1 MPDSNGHLTEDEE
14 TCAAVM
20 VEGGGLPEE
29 HGGADGAGLVPAAS
43 SSSSS
48 SSHWVEGQE
57 GSMVQ
62 TKNWSDF
69 NMVSAK
75 SFGDQV
81 GFGSFSDFLTE
92 LESPELGVVVGPQRY
107 NHWNSVAG
115 EEEEQ
120 QSAAVAA
127 ITKEVQQY
135 QLFAAQQKGDE
146 EGPQPTDSVEHAALG
161 LQDHSQ
167 IAPAEPSG
175 MENPYPGW
183 YYDYQVSEWRQVE
196 GGGGNPASA
205 TVNQEGNAFHNGET
219 DPSNLPISKNEA
231 EQVGVGQ
238 SEVREEGWASNNGAM
253 QAQQYPGWTW
263 DYQAQMWVQVP
274 EPWQDSTGS
283 AQKYGGEGTWYEQQ
297 ESWQQ
302 QQQQQQSQ
310 YFYSQ
315 QESLQKQQ
323 PHSFYEQQENLKQ
336 QSQFHGEGYAPN
348 ASYAQTYA
356 QVPSQWQNEQQ
367 FMNPTP
373 FPQMN
378 GAQSWGVASADG
390 QQGSVMTHMQPS
402 NMNYNYTSSAQ
413 TFSYPQQPWGS
424 GNAHHQYGPR
434 SSQSS
439 SPPRSLYEALQ
450 TSVGRPPHSLATFGF
465 GGKLLTMKLKD
476 PVTLHTSNGDQVLP
490 QHLFFEPIQSSIWVI
505 ARNLTRFG
513 VVYGGQAIVSG
524 QAWTPGPVQVQALNV
539 YTGIANNWTGPLMGG
554 GTSTKELYAWI
565 DDCISSCSP
574 QDSMRLLWGL
584 LKIACQHYGKL
595 RSLTVSSGISSKEED
610 GPEAALAKLLAAS
623 GANESAWTM
632 GTLVYSQSLQLLP
645 SEQQL
650 QITALEMKKLLVA
663 GKQKD
668 ALMCAQQ
675 GQLWGP
681 ALLLAC
687 QLGDKFYTETATEMA
702 KAQFVEGSP
711 LRTLC
716 LLLAGQPAD
725 VFSGTSLPG
734 AKHTMDTTGSSNNLS
749 QVGVGAMLEEWQE
762 NLAIMAANHTAGDDR
777 VILHLGDCLW
787 RARGE
792 VNAAHICYL
801 VADATLESYSQS
813 ARLCLIGADHCKNP
827 RTYVAVDAIQASLRT
842 EIFEY
847 AKVLGNPQFVLLPFQ
862 PYKLVYAAMLAEAGK
877 TAEALRYCQAV
888 LKTLKTAG
896 RSPDMEACRVAAT
909 DLEDC
914 LRMHIQDAHGS
925 NLAPGKLVGRLFS
938 TLDRGISRMIG
949 GPPLSTTAEV
959 PGYGM
964 QRVEERNLSNQ
975 VQPGSSR
982 GQRPPVPMAPA
993 ASVATSMERL
1003 PKEPKRYMSSRS
1015 YSEPDFSKSP
1025 KEGKAEGI
1033 PGSPSRVAAG
1043 GYHLGRLGSSI
1054 LQKAVGLVSFTS
1066 HTTKAKLGDS
1076 NKFRYDE
1083 KLKRW
1088 VEEGVELPPEEPLP
1102 PPPISSNFVASTS
1115 PDTSHVT
1122 TQAISS
1128 KPGTPPIPP
1137 SSSTHSS
1144 RTRSHGVRSR
1154 YVDTFNTSA
1163 SASASTLK
1171 PVLSP
1176 FVPAPI
1182 AGGGVTAMPTMFIP
1196 TPLPGPAMNET
1207 TNEIDNTTNDST
1219 AFRSR
1224 DESTSVGTYLD
1235 TANSDN
1241 NITDTSHLPPPTSF
1255 TMLPGVPSS
1264 DSGFASPGHAPVSS
1278 SRRVAPTSSAEVRTR
1293 SASWDGYQTSFQPS
1307 HFPKGSGMAVPM
1319 DLSRDMLAQPYASSQ
1334 GTESLAVE
1342 EMQEVEL

>member
-43 SSSSS
+43 SSSS
-48 SSHWVEGQE
+48 HGVEGQE
-57 GSMVQ
+57 GSVVQ

-92 LESPELGVVVGPQRY
+92 LVVPDLEPPQKQPKG
-107 NHWNSVAG
+107 SLD
-115 EEEEQ
+115 
-120 QSAAVAA
+120 S
-127 ITKEVQQY
+127 KEVSDVDFFEWRTDP
-135 QLFAAQQKGDE
+135 LPETEFAG
-146 EGPQPTDSVEHAALG
+146 LG
-161 LQDHSQ
+161 GT
-167 IAPAEPSG
+167 EPSS

-205 TVNQEGNAFHNGET
+205 TVNQEGIAFHNGEP
-219 DPSNLPISKNEA
+219 DPSDLPISKNEA

-238 SEVREEGWASNNGAM
+238 SEVGEEGWASNNGAM

-274 EPWQDSTGS
+274 EQWQNSTGS

-302 QQQQQQSQ
+302 QQQQQSQ
-310 YFYSQ
+310 YFYPQ
-315 QESLQKQQ
+315 QESLQQQQ
-323 PHSFYEQQENLKQ
+323 PQSFYEQQENLKQ
-336 QSQFHGEGYAPN
+336 QSQFHSEGYAPN

-390 QQGSVMTHMQPS
+390 HQGSVMTHMQPS

-413 TFSYPQQPWGS
+413 TFNYPQQPWGS
-424 GNAHHQYGPR
+424 GNAHHQYGLR

-465 GGKLLTMKLKD
+465 GGKLVTMKLKD
-476 PVTLHTSNGDQVLP
+476 PVTLHTSNGD
-490 QHLFFEPIQSSIWVI
+490 
-505 ARNLTRFG
+505 
-513 VVYGGQAIVSG
+513 QAIVSG

-539 YTGIANNWTGPLMGG
+539 YTGLANNWTGPLMGG
-554 GTSTKELYAWI
+554 GMSTKELHAWI
-565 DDCISSCSP
+565 DGCISSCSP

-725 VFSGTSLPG
+725 VFSGTSLRG

-801 VADATLESYSQS
+801 VADANLESYSQS

-827 RTYVAVDAIQASLRT
+827 RTYVAVDAIQRT

-914 LRMHIQDAHGS
+914 LRMHTQDAHGS
-925 NLAPGKLVGRLFS
+925 NLAPGKLVGRFFS

-949 GPPLSTTAEV
+949 GPLPSTTAEV

-964 QRVEERNLSNQ
+964 HRVEERNLSNQ
-975 VQPGSSR
+975 VQPGSSL

-1033 PGSPSRVAAG
+1033 PGSPSRGAAG
-1043 GYHLGRLGSSI
+1043 GYQLGRLGSSI
-1054 LQKAVGLVSFTS
+1054 LQKAAGLVSFTS
-1066 HTTKAKLGDS
+1066 HTTKAKLGDT

-1115 PDTSHVT
+1115 PETSHVT

-1144 RTRSHGVRSR
+1144 RTRSQGVRSR
-1154 YVDTFNTSA
+1154 YVDTFNTSG
-1163 SASASTLK
+1163 SASTLK

-1182 AGGGVTAMPTMFIP
+1182 AGGGVTAMPAMFIP
-1196 TPLPGPAMNET
+1196 TPLPGPAINET

-1241 NITDTSHLPPPTSF
+1241 NITDTSHLPPQTSF

-1278 SRRVAPTSSAEVRTR
+1278 SRRVPPTSSAEVRTR

-1319 DLSRDMLAQPYASSQ
+1319 DPSRDMLAQPYASSQ

>member
-1 MPDSNGHLTEDEE
+1 MGVREEAAERERERKRGYEVDGLVRCVPGMMGLETGAAEGGDTTTSRSEDSMALLTAAACEEEAALLGLDDDHGGALIMPDSNGHLTEDEE

-20 VEGGGLPEE
+20 VEGGGLPEG

-92 LESPELGVVVGPQRY
+92 LVVPDLEPLQKQPKGSLDSKEVSDVDFFEWRTDPLPETEFAGLGGTGGGGGLCGVETTSETRDGVGAGIGLQESPELGVVVGPQRY

-120 QSAAVAA
+120 QSVAVAA
-127 ITKEVQQY
+127 ITTEVQQY

-205 TVNQEGNAFHNGET
+205 TVNQEGNAFHNGEP

-323 PHSFYEQQENLKQ
+323 PQSFYEQQENLKQ

-367 FMNPTP
+367 FMNPIP

-378 GAQSWGVASADG
+378 GAQSWGVASAHG

-424 GNAHHQYGPR
+424 GNAQHQYGPR

-439 SPPRSLYEALQ
+439 SPPRSQYEALQ

-465 GGKLLTMKLKD
+465 GGKLVTMKLKD

-513 VVYGGQAIVSG
+513 VMYGGQAIVSG

-595 RSLTVSSGISSKEED
+595 RSLTVSSGISSK
-610 GPEAALAKLLAAS
+610 
-623 GANESAWTM
+623 
-632 GTLVYSQSLQLLP
+632 V
-645 SEQQL
+645 
-650 QITALEMKKLLVA
+650 
-663 GKQKD
+663 
-668 ALMCAQQ
+668 
-675 GQLWGP
+675 
-681 ALLLAC
+681 
-687 QLGDKFYTETATEMA
+687 
-702 KAQFVEGSP
+702 
-711 LRTLC
+711 
-716 LLLAGQPAD
+716 
-725 VFSGTSLPG
+725 
-734 AKHTMDTTGSSNNLS
+734 
-749 QVGVGAMLEEWQE
+749 
-762 NLAIMAANHTAGDDR
+762 HTAPL
-777 VILHLGDCLW
+777 LH
-787 RARGE
+787 
-792 VNAAHICYL
+792 
-801 VADATLESYSQS
+801 TL
-813 ARLCLIGADHCKNP
+813 
-827 RTYVAVDAIQASLRT
+827 
-842 EIFEY
+842 
-847 AKVLGNPQFVLLPFQ
+847 
-862 PYKLVYAAMLAEAGK
+862 
-877 TAEALRYCQAV
+877 
-888 LKTLKTAG
+888 
-896 RSPDMEACRVAAT
+896 
-909 DLEDC
+909 LE
-914 LRMHIQDAHGS
+914 
-925 NLAPGKLVGRLFS
+925 
-938 TLDRGISRMIG
+938 
-949 GPPLSTTAEV
+949 
-959 PGYGM
+959 
-964 QRVEERNLSNQ
+964 
-975 VQPGSSR
+975 
-982 GQRPPVPMAPA
+982 
-993 ASVATSMERL
+993 
-1003 PKEPKRYMSSRS
+1003 
-1015 YSEPDFSKSP
+1015 
-1025 KEGKAEGI
+1025 
-1033 PGSPSRVAAG
+1033 
-1043 GYHLGRLGSSI
+1043 
-1054 LQKAVGLVSFTS
+1054 
-1066 HTTKAKLGDS
+1066 
-1076 NKFRYDE
+1076 
-1083 KLKRW
+1083 
-1088 VEEGVELPPEEPLP
+1088 
-1102 PPPISSNFVASTS
+1102 
-1115 PDTSHVT
+1115 
-1122 TQAISS
+1122 
-1128 KPGTPPIPP
+1128 
-1137 SSSTHSS
+1137 
-1144 RTRSHGVRSR
+1144 
-1154 YVDTFNTSA
+1154 
-1163 SASASTLK
+1163 
-1171 PVLSP
+1171 
-1176 FVPAPI
+1176 
-1182 AGGGVTAMPTMFIP
+1182 
-1196 TPLPGPAMNET
+1196 
-1207 TNEIDNTTNDST
+1207 
-1219 AFRSR
+1219 
-1224 DESTSVGTYLD
+1224 
-1235 TANSDN
+1235 
-1241 NITDTSHLPPPTSF
+1241 
-1255 TMLPGVPSS
+1255 
-1264 DSGFASPGHAPVSS
+1264 
-1278 SRRVAPTSSAEVRTR
+1278 
-1293 SASWDGYQTSFQPS
+1293 
-1307 HFPKGSGMAVPM
+1307 
-1319 DLSRDMLAQPYASSQ
+1319 LSRIVVS
-1334 GTESLAVE
+1334 
-1342 EMQEVEL
+1342 

>member
-1 MPDSNGHLTEDEE
+1 MMGLETGAAEGGDTTTSRSEDSMALLTAAACEEEAALLGLDDDHRGALIMPDSNGHLTEDEE

-92 LESPELGVVVGPQRY
+92 LVVPDLEPLQNQPKGSLDSEEVSDVDFFEWRTDPLPETEFAALGGTGGGGGLCGIETTSETRDGVGAGIGLQESPELGVVVGPQRY

-595 RSLTVSSGISSKEED
+595 RSLTVSSGISSK
-610 GPEAALAKLLAAS
+610 
-623 GANESAWTM
+623 
-632 GTLVYSQSLQLLP
+632 V
-645 SEQQL
+645 
-650 QITALEMKKLLVA
+650 
-663 GKQKD
+663 
-668 ALMCAQQ
+668 
-675 GQLWGP
+675 
-681 ALLLAC
+681 
-687 QLGDKFYTETATEMA
+687 
-702 KAQFVEGSP
+702 
-711 LRTLC
+711 
-716 LLLAGQPAD
+716 
-725 VFSGTSLPG
+725 
-734 AKHTMDTTGSSNNLS
+734 
-749 QVGVGAMLEEWQE
+749 
-762 NLAIMAANHTAGDDR
+762 HTAPL
-777 VILHLGDCLW
+777 LH
-787 RARGE
+787 
-792 VNAAHICYL
+792 
-801 VADATLESYSQS
+801 TL
-813 ARLCLIGADHCKNP
+813 
-827 RTYVAVDAIQASLRT
+827 
-842 EIFEY
+842 
-847 AKVLGNPQFVLLPFQ
+847 
-862 PYKLVYAAMLAEAGK
+862 
-877 TAEALRYCQAV
+877 
-888 LKTLKTAG
+888 
-896 RSPDMEACRVAAT
+896 
-909 DLEDC
+909 LE
-914 LRMHIQDAHGS
+914 L
-925 NLAPGKLVGRLFS
+925 
-938 TLDRGISRMIG
+938 SRI
-949 GPPLSTTAEV
+949 V
-959 PGYGM
+959 
-964 QRVEERNLSNQ
+964 
-975 VQPGSSR
+975 
-982 GQRPPVPMAPA
+982 
-993 ASVATSMERL
+993 
-1003 PKEPKRYMSSRS
+1003 
-1015 YSEPDFSKSP
+1015 
-1025 KEGKAEGI
+1025 
-1033 PGSPSRVAAG
+1033 
-1043 GYHLGRLGSSI
+1043 
-1054 LQKAVGLVSFTS
+1054 VSF
-1066 HTTKAKLGDS
+1066 LW
-1076 NKFRYDE
+1076 N
-1083 KLKRW
+1083 
-1088 VEEGVELPPEEPLP
+1088 
-1102 PPPISSNFVASTS
+1102 
-1115 PDTSHVT
+1115 
-1122 TQAISS
+1122 
-1128 KPGTPPIPP
+1128 
-1137 SSSTHSS
+1137 
-1144 RTRSHGVRSR
+1144 
-1154 YVDTFNTSA
+1154 
-1163 SASASTLK
+1163 
-1171 PVLSP
+1171 
-1176 FVPAPI
+1176 
-1182 AGGGVTAMPTMFIP
+1182 
-1196 TPLPGPAMNET
+1196 
-1207 TNEIDNTTNDST
+1207 
-1219 AFRSR
+1219 
-1224 DESTSVGTYLD
+1224 
-1235 TANSDN
+1235 
-1241 NITDTSHLPPPTSF
+1241 
-1255 TMLPGVPSS
+1255 
-1264 DSGFASPGHAPVSS
+1264 
-1278 SRRVAPTSSAEVRTR
+1278 
-1293 SASWDGYQTSFQPS
+1293 
-1307 HFPKGSGMAVPM
+1307 
-1319 DLSRDMLAQPYASSQ
+1319 
-1334 GTESLAVE
+1334 
-1342 EMQEVEL
+1342 